1 MIFENLIK
9 ENGESPYIENVYKYL
24 NKFYDD
30 DTVLIA
36 RMWNQQCSIDSNKKF
51 IVIITSA
58 EGHRFI
64 PDDTYRLH
72 PNCLGVFVHYYPKKV
87 DVVEDQFDPN
97 NFLKLKNVYQF
108 QLGPYNFC
116 ETNYVPI
123 LERKYDVSFIGQL
136 DPYVRVDFFNA
147 LNQYADSMKN
157 IKFIF
162 YEGWNNGIGKEEY
175 KRIMENTKIALVPC
189 GSASLDTFRFYE
201 VCQAGC
207 VILTLKQNN
216 YEFMKDSPHIEIPSW
231 KVFKQYTDILLQNP
245 KKLTTLSK
253 QTIDFW
259 NNSLSPE
266 SAAKFMLKK
275 LGVTNE

>member
-1 MIFENLIK
+1 MQFLNLVEK
-9 ENGESPYIENVYKYL
+9 NGESPYLIKMHEYL
-24 NKFYDD
+24 DKFYDD

-36 RMWNQQCSIDSNKKF
+36 KVWNQECSIDDNKKF
-51 IVIITSA
+51 IVIVTSA

-64 PDDTYRLH
+64 PDETYRLH
-72 PNCLGVFVHYYPKKV
+72 PNCLGVFTHYYPKKV
-87 DVVEDQFDPN
+87 NIVEDQFDPN
-97 NFLKLKNVYQF
+97 NFLKIKNLYQF
-108 QLGPYNFC
+108 QLGPCFFS
-116 ETNYVPI
+116 ETNYIPI

-136 DPYVRVDFFNA
+136 DPYVRMDFFSA
-147 LNQYADSMKN
+147 LNQHADSMDN
-157 IKFIF
+157 TKFIF
-162 YEGWNNGIGKEEY
+162 YEGWNNGLGKEKY
-175 KRIMENTKIALVPC
+175 KTIMEDTKIALVPY

-201 VCQAGC
+201 ACQAGC

-231 KVFKQYTDILLQNP
+231 KVFKQYVDILLQNP

-266 SAAKFMLKK
+266 AAAKFILKK